1 MRRSVMFVMVLAAA
15 CTTPSHPGDPGPVIP
30 GVQVQTGREFDLGV
44 GQEVQVQGSSVSV
57 RFIGVSEDSRCA
69 VDVQCV
75 WAGNAIVRL
84 GLSATGTAGT
94 EAALNTT
101 LDPKSVTFAGY
112 TVRLA
117 GLKPQPRS
125 GTAMP
130 VSSYVATL
138 EIRPL

>member
-1 MRRSVMFVMVLAAA
+1 MRRNVMFVMVLATA
-15 CTTPSHPGDPGPVIP
+15 CTTPSHPGDPGPLTP
-30 GVQVQTGREFDLGV
+30 GVQVQAGREFDLGV

-112 TVRLA
+112 SVRLA
-117 GLKPQPRS
+117 GLKPLPRS

-138 EIRPL
+138 EVRPL